1 MRVRID
7 PNKNFW
13 TIFGAGC
20 LIENWP
26 ELSTDKGVLV
36 KKFGGWWYIWDTATE
51 WMVHYTAFFT
61 PEDIETGLAIVR
73 ARDARGRFVKET
85 V

>member
-7 PNKNFW
+7 HNKNFW
-13 TIFGAGC
+13 AIFGADC

-26 ELSTDKGVLV
+26 ELSTDQGVLV
-36 KKFGGWWYIWDTATE
+36 KKLDGWWYIWDPATD
-51 WMVHYTAFFT
+51 WMVDHTAFFT

-73 ARDARGRFVKET
+73 ARDAHGRFVKET